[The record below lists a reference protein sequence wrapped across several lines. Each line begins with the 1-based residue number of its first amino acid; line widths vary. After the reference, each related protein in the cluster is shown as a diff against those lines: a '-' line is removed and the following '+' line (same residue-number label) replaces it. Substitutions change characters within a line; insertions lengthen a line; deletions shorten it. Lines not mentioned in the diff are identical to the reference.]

1 MRLTLTALAFMLS
14 ALLSAQAPAL
24 IPYQTVVR
32 DAAGQPLASSMINA
46 MFTIHH
52 GSATGIEVWQELQ
65 TVSTNA
71 QGLFT
76 VQLGS
81 SVPLVNVNWSVGTKF
96 LQVELDLGN
105 GFIDMGTQQ
114 MVSVPYALHAG
125 SVRLDVSAEGD
136 TLFIGNNSFVIVPG
150 VSEAN
155 QLTSGSTFHSCGI
168 ANIHNPLIQYGSM
181 VDQDGNEYKT
191 VVIGEQEW
199 MAENLKASSYRNG
212 DEIQTNLTD
221 SLWNSTTQGA
231 WCYYDDNENNECP
244 FGKLYNWY
252 AAVDSR
258 GICPVGW
265 HVPSDEDWSALVDS
279 LGNFSTVGVKLKT
292 TGTLEDGTGL
302 WRSPNQ
308 NANNSTGFS
317 GLPGGFRNS
326 INNWGAKDGY
336 GYYWS
341 ASLNEEGNP
350 LYRYLSFNNFLVYR
364 YYSAVN
370 TGFSVRCVRD

>member
-1 MRLTLTALAFMLS
+1 MRIVLTALAFMLS
-14 ALLSAQAPAL
+14 VFLRAQAPAL
-24 IPYQTVVR
+24 IPYQAIAR
-32 DAAGQPLASSMINA
+32 DAAGQPLASSTINA
-46 MFTIHH
+46 LFTIHH

-65 TVSTNA
+65 TVNTSA
-71 QGLFT
+71 LGLFT
-76 VQLGS
+76 AHLGS
-81 SVPLVNVNWSVGTKF
+81 SVPFTGVNWSVGAKF
-96 LQVELDLGN
+96 LQIELDLGN
-105 GFIDMGTQQ
+105 GFVDMGTQQ
-114 MVSVPYALHAG
+114 MVSVPYALQAG
-125 SVRLDVSAEGD
+125 SVRVHVSAEGD

-155 QLTSGSTFHSCGI
+155 QFSSGSTFHSCGI
-168 ANIHNPLIQYGSM
+168 DDIHNPLIQYGSM
-181 VDQDGNEYKT
+181 IDQDGNEYKT

-212 DEIQTNLTD
+212 DEIPTSLTD
-221 SLWNSTTQGA
+221 SLWNSTSQGA

-244 FGKLYNWY
+244 FGKLSNWY

-265 HVPSDEDWSALVDS
+265 HVPSDEDWAILVDS
-279 LGNFSTVGVKLKT
+279 LGSFTTVGVKLKT
-292 TGTLEDGTGL
+292 TGNLEEGTGL

-308 NANNSTGFS
+308 NATNSTGFS
-317 GLPGGFRNS
+317 GLPGGFRNRVS
-326 INNWGAKDGY
+326 NWGAKDGY

-364 YYSAVN
+364 YYSEVN